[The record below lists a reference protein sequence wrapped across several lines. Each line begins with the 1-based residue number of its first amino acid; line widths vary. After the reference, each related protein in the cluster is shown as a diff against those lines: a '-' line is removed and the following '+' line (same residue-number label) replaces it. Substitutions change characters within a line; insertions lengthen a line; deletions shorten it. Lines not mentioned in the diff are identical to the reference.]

1 MRTRMP
7 GRLNR
12 RGFTLVVMMLMMTIF
27 IGSAAFATDFAK
39 MYLIRGQLQAA
50 ADAGA
55 LSGIYLVAQGW
66 KDSTVDSARAYTARH
81 KVGTGSY
88 VGSTAVVTPG
98 YWKDTTTCTLNTCL
112 GFVQNGNNWNDDGV
126 SAVRVIVNYTGTY
139 NFGRFFGF
147 NSRALYDTAIA
158 VRGNASSS
166 TCVRP
171 WAIPY
176 QALLDV
182 LYPALPHKDPLTYN
196 LTEADIN
203 TLRAMTSAGTIS
215 LKVGDAGDL
224 TPNGEF
230 YAAKLPPG
238 QYADGTAGNPWT
250 GGSDYSTG
258 IGHTC
263 AQIQALMT
271 ATGSSRGASI
281 SVGDYLKPETG
292 NMVGPTKQGIDD
304 LCGSD
309 TCNPPVKVA
318 AAMWDGIFDVTH
330 CTGCYRIKYIGSF
343 AVVGW
348 DQPNKSVTGYFT
360 SMAVQGGSSGGG
372 AGGPPGPAQW
382 TGLRK

>member
-1 MRTRMP
+1 MRTRMR

-66 KDSTVDSARAYTARH
+66 KDSTVDSARAYTHRH
-81 KVGTGSY
+81 KVDTALY
-88 VGSTAVVTPG
+88 VGSTADVAPG
-98 YWKDTTTCTLNTCL
+98 NWRDTATCAPVGSCSA
-112 GFVQNGNNWNDDGV
+112 FVGNGNNWNDP
-126 SAVRVIVNYTGTY
+126 AVDAVQVIVNYNGRY

-147 NSRALYDTAIA
+147 NTRALYDTAVAI
-158 VRGNASSS
+158 RGNATSS

-176 QALLDV
+176 QSLLNV
-182 LYPALPHKDPLTYN
+182 LYPSPIKDPLTYN
-196 LTEADIN
+196 LTEADIDS
-203 TLRAMTSAGTIS
+203 LRGMTVAGQIS

-250 GGSDYSTG
+250 GGNDYSTA

-263 AQIQALMT
+263 AQLQALMT
-271 ATGSSRGASI
+271 ATGSSKGASI
-281 SVGDYLKPETG
+281 SIGDYLKPETG
-292 NMVGPTKQGIDD
+292 QMEGPTKQGIID
-304 LCGSD
+304 LCGSV

-318 AAMWDGIFDVTH
+318 AALWDGIFDVTF
-330 CTGCYRIKYIGSF
+330 CTGCYRVKYIGSF
-343 AVVGW
+343 AVTGFI
-348 DQPNKSVTGYFT
+348 QSSKTVTGYFT
-360 SMAVQGGSSGGG
+360 SMAVQGSGGAG
-372 AGGPPGPAQW
+372 AGGPPGPAQF